1 MTNNIAAIMDEEV
14 AAKVAKAIWDTA
26 HLGQFEQS
34 EKMRILG
41 YTFLWLM
48 SADKWLLSDL
58 VNRLIHN
65 DSAAKKLLLGKLF
78 RSGNAESEAD
88 CACLREGR
96 FVHFQLTPAFDGGA
110 DAYIVYRKPDSND
123 PKDVVIIRMS

>member
-1 MTNNIAAIMDEEV
+1 MNNMATIIDEEV
-14 AAKVAKAIWDTA
+14 AAEASNVIRDTA

-34 EKMRILG
+34 EKMRALG

-78 RSGNAESEAD
+78 RPGNAESEAD
-88 CACLREGR
+88 CARLREGR
-96 FVHFQLTPAFDGGA
+96 FVHFQLTPAFDGGS